1 MWCRAWGSSIVF
13 DMPDGYFGIGCYFET
28 EGWWGRHNHV
38 YIANQSH
45 GSLSCAN
52 FRAFNQPSFI
62 RFGLFAVFLA
72 DNGQGVPATYMSTHS
87 RATCKALL
95 PRLHKALTSFHDLA
109 FYLWAVALG
118 IAIAVTV
125 RSIVH
130 TNHSIGELFAI
141 AVVSLV
147 CCALQFGLGRLIGRH
162 YQTPVS
168 SCQALGQKIRSLP
181 FGWGIRFSI
190 P

>member
-1 MWCRAWGSSIVF
+1 M
-13 DMPDGYFGIGCYFET
+13 
-28 EGWWGRHNHV
+28 
-38 YIANQSH
+38 
-45 GSLSCAN
+45 
-52 FRAFNQPSFI
+52 
-62 RFGLFAVFLA
+62 
-72 DNGQGVPATYMSTHS
+72 
-87 RATCKALL
+87 
-95 PRLHKALTSFHDLA
+95 
-109 FYLWAVALG
+109 ALG

-168 SCQALGQKIRSLP
+168 SCQALGQKNTVFAFAFAISNP
-181 FGWGIRFSI
+181 FLYYKIKNF
-190 P
+190 